1 MLFNILGS
9 GERRSLENPSK
20 SLSDPANWFDSSR
33 KSAAGIDVSEES
45 ALGVP
50 AIWQAVNLIAGT
62 IGHLPLHLYKVDKKG
77 QPTKATKDQL
87 YAILH
92 DRANDVHSKS
102 AFFKMLVW
110 RALAGSK
117 GRGLALITKNV
128 AGRVAGFIP
137 LDESAVTID
146 QTIEAGRL
154 VRTYK
159 IGSKTY
165 DASEIIDI
173 APVLKANGRDAYA
186 PLEVHRNAI
195 GAMIAAEE
203 YATELFANGGVPPL
217 TLSGP
222 AAKSPAATDRAV
234 DQIGEALRIGKNRKR
249 NILPIP
255 QDFELKNLG
264 FDPSKQ
270 QMIELRRFQVSES
283 SRIFNVAPAM
293 LHDLTT
299 GTYSNVEQQN
309 LNFAQQTILPLV
321 KLIEQELNLKLFGVR
336 NTTNY
341 VEFNVDALVRGDL
354 LSRMEA
360 LARAVNSA
368 LLTPNEARSL
378 DNREALPHG
387 DKLYM
392 QSATTAL
399 GSTPAPV
406 EPTVP
411 ANEPTT
417 EETPTNNEED
427 NGEA

>member
-1 MLFNILGS
+1 MHFNIFGG
-9 GERRSLENPSK
+9 GERRSLENPSR
-20 SLSDPANWFDSSR
+20 SLSDPANWFDTGR
-33 KSAAGIDVSEES
+33 KSASGINVTEES

-50 AIWQAVNLIAGT
+50 AIWQAINLIAGT
-62 IGHLPLHLYKVDKKG
+62 IGHLPLHLYKVDKNG
-77 QPTKATKDQL
+77 QPTKDTKNTL
-87 YAILH
+87 YTLLH

-102 AFFKMLVW
+102 VFFKMLVW

-137 LDESAVTID
+137 LDETAVTIE

-154 VRTYK
+154 VRTYT
-159 IGSKTY
+159 IGSNTY
-165 DASEIIDI
+165 AASDIIDL
-173 APVLKANGRDAYA
+173 APVLKANGKDAYA

-217 TLSGP
+217 VLSGP
-222 AAKSPAATDRAV
+222 PASSPGANDRAS
-234 DQIGEALRIGKNRKR
+234 DQITEALRIGKNRNRKV
-249 NILPIP
+249 LAVP
-255 QDFELKNLG
+255 QNFELKNLG

-270 QMIELRRFQVSES
+270 QLIELRRFQVSES

-321 KLIEQELNLKLFGVR
+321 KMIEQELNLKLFGVR

-368 LLTPNEARSL
+368 LLTPNEARAL
-378 DNREALPHG
+378 DNREAKPHG

-417 EETPTNNEED
+417 EEAPKDNEED

>member
-1 MLFNILGS
+1 MHFNIFGG
-9 GERRSLENPSK
+9 GERRSLENPSR
-20 SLSDPANWFDSSR
+20 SLSDPANWFDTGR
-33 KSAAGIDVSEES
+33 KSASGINVTEES

-50 AIWQAVNLIAGT
+50 AIWQAINLIAGT
-62 IGHLPLHLYKVDKKG
+62 IGHLPLHLYKVDKNG
-77 QPTKATKDQL
+77 QPTKDTKNTL
-87 YAILH
+87 YTLLH

-102 AFFKMLVW
+102 VFFKMLVW

-137 LDESAVTID
+137 LDETAVTIE

-154 VRTYK
+154 VRTYT
-159 IGSKTY
+159 IGSNTY
-165 DASEIIDI
+165 AASDI
-173 APVLKANGRDAYA
+173 FDLAPVLKANGKDAYA

-217 TLSGP
+217 VLSGP
-222 AAKSPAATDRAV
+222 PASSPGANDRAS
-234 DQIGEALRIGKNRKR
+234 DQITEALRIGKNRNRKV
-249 NILPIP
+249 LAVP
-255 QDFELKNLG
+255 QSFELKNLG

-270 QMIELRRFQVSES
+270 QLIELRRFQVSES

-321 KLIEQELNLKLFGVR
+321 KMIEQELNLKLFGVR

-368 LLTPNEARSL
+368 LLTPNEARAL
-378 DNREALPHG
+378 DNREAKPHG

-417 EETPTNNEED
+417 EETPKDNEED

>member
-1 MLFNILGS
+1 MHFNIFGS

-20 SLSDPANWFDSSR
+20 SLSDPSNWFDSSR

-62 IGHLPLHLYKVDKKG
+62 IGHLPLHLYKVDKNG

-87 YAILH
+87 YAIIH

-146 QTIEAGRL
+146 QRIEAGRL
-154 VRTYK
+154 VRTYT

-165 DASEIIDI
+165 GASEVIDI
-173 APVLKANGRDAYA
+173 APVLKSNGKDAYA

-270 QMIELRRFQVSES
+270 QMIELRRFQVSEA

-309 LNFAQQTILPLV
+309 LNFAQQTILPIV
-321 KLIEQELNLKLFGVR
+321 KMLEQELNLKLFGVR

-368 LLTPNEARSL
+368 LLTPNEARAL
-378 DNREALPHG
+378 DNREAKPHG

-399 GSTPAPV
+399 GSTPAPAN
-406 EPTVP
+406 P
-411 ANEPTT
+411 AVSANGAAT
-417 EETPTNNEED
+417 EETPQNNEED

>member
-1 MLFNILGS
+1 MHFNIFGG
-9 GERRSLENPSK
+9 GERRSLENPSR
-20 SLSDPANWFDSSR
+20 SLSDPANWFDTGR
-33 KSAAGIDVSEES
+33 KSASGINVTEES

-50 AIWQAVNLIAGT
+50 AIWQAINLIAGT
-62 IGHLPLHLYKVDKKG
+62 IGHLPLHLYKVDKNG
-77 QPTKATKDQL
+77 QPTKDTKNTL
-87 YAILH
+87 YALLH
-92 DRANDVHSKS
+92 DRANEVHSKS
-102 AFFKMLVW
+102 VFFKMLVW

-137 LDESAVTID
+137 LDETAVTID

-154 VRTYK
+154 VRTYNV
-159 IGSKTY
+159 GNKTY
-165 DASEIIDI
+165 AASDIIDL
-173 APVLKANGRDAYA
+173 APVLKANGKDAYA

-217 TLSGP
+217 VLSGP
-222 AAKSPAATDRAV
+222 PASSPGANDRAS
-234 DQIGEALRIGKNRKR
+234 DQITEALRIGKNRNRKV
-249 NILPIP
+249 LAVP
-255 QDFELKNLG
+255 QSFELKNLG

-270 QMIELRRFQVSES
+270 QLIELRRFQVSES

-321 KLIEQELNLKLFGVR
+321 KMIEQELNLKLFGVR

-368 LLTPNEARSL
+368 LLTPNEARAL
-378 DNREALPHG
+378 DNREAKPHG

-411 ANEPTT
+411 SNEPTT
-417 EETPTNNEED
+417 EETPKNNEED